1 MMLNTVG
8 VFTTDCGLIVQVWD
22 TALAHLTRIRPED
35 VLNRPLSEVI
45 PDLQSRGLI
54 RHFQRVLEDGV
65 IEVLAPAFHRYLIPC
80 PPHSPSPRFDKM
92 LQRVTIAPLE
102 QDGKIAGLIVTLED
116 VTSRVD
122 SEHDAIE
129 HLQQP
134 GVGNQEVVDA
144 LQAGNWRVR
153 RKAVERVVQRAAPDA
168 IASLLI
174 SVRGNHTNLGLLNSA
189 LAVLR
194 NVDVVHDN
202 KPQMRD

>member
-1 MMLNTVG
+1 MLNTVG

-22 TALAHLTRIRPED
+22 AALAHLTRIRPED

-134 GVGNQEVVDA
+134 GVRQPGSSRCTSGRKLAQSGA
-144 LQAGNWRVR
+144 
-153 RKAVERVVQRAAPDA
+153 KAVERVVQRAAPDA

-174 SVRGNHTNLGLLNSA
+174 SVRDNHTNLGLLNSA
-189 LAVLR
+189 LGCTS
-194 NVDVVHDN
+194 
-202 KPQMRD
+202 QC